1 MERNTNFNRIISLD
15 ALRVFSIFMMMLL
28 HTTALN
34 WTLLSV
40 NSVEWQVLNI
50 YDSIARFCVP
60 VFLMIS
66 GVFFLDN
73 DRNYTLEKLF
83 SKNILRIV
91 TAFIFWSTLYTI
103 LNIMS
108 SETLSIKEIITEF
121 INGHY
126 HMWFLFTLVGLY
138 LVVLF

>member
-1 MERNTNFNRIISLD
+1 M
-15 ALRVFSIFMMMLL
+15 
-28 HTTALN
+28 
-34 WTLLSV
+34 